1 MFSGIID
8 DFKARL
14 DLTLKAL
21 VAGAI
26 VGFAGVAAFI
36 CGVVVLFLWVMQTY
50 GTLQAWGTV
59 AVLFGVI
66 AVAGLIPLLGAG
78 RKRRELARLAEAR
91 AAKAEAERKKNEPEW
106 WQNPALLLTSVQV
119 ARMLTS
125 VQVART
131 LGIKGLLPV
140 VALGAVAAGYFLTR
154 QKAGGPESDV
164 RPAE

>member
-26 VGFAGVAAFI
+26 VGFAGIAAFI

-106 WQNPALLLTSVQV
+106 WQNPALLLTG
-119 ARMLTS
+119 

-164 RPAE
+164 QPAE